1 MTNTRKKSKK
11 NPRPRPGLPEPG
23 DDAPYWLPTGSLWHD
38 LSPAIKKAVHQ
49 ILVPLWKR
57 IVLEAQDDLEQAAG
71 ATLVH
76 LMWLELCD
84 QAHIGA
90 VVGTRDSIVA
100 IRANP
105 DAMVA
110 RHLNLVSAKNQT
122 WALLARQRMA
132 REVLARVDGSLPPP
146 RTSGPPA
153 LPLIT
158 DRQSI
163 AALDVPNRPSPHA
176 APADSRQDDH
186 WPSIPFTPVE
196 HTHDNQA
203 KT

>member
-1 MTNTRKKSKK
+1 
-11 NPRPRPGLPEPG
+11 
-23 DDAPYWLPTGSLWHD
+23 
-38 LSPAIKKAVHQ
+38 
-49 ILVPLWKR
+49 
-57 IVLEAQDDLEQAAG
+57 
-71 ATLVH
+71 
-76 LMWLELCD
+76 MWLELCD

-90 VVGTRDSIVA
+90 VVGTRDSIFA
-100 IRANP
+100 IKADP

-146 RTSGPPA
+146 HASGPPA
-153 LPLIT
+153 LPFIP

-163 AALDVPNRPSPHA
+163 TALDVPNRPSPHA
-176 APADSRQDDH
+176 APADSREEDH
-186 WPSIPFTPVE
+186 CPTIPFTPAE
-196 HTHDNQA
+196 HTHDEQA